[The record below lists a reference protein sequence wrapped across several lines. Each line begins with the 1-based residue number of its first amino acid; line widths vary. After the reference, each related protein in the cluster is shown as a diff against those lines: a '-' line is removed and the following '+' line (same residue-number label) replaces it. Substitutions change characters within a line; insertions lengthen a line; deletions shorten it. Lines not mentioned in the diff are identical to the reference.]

1 MKKKFLII
9 GAIVLIVITIVLIIL
24 LNKTTYVIKISMVDD
39 KSPDR
44 ILSVWTNKDEKVDF
58 KRIEFANGT
67 VLCDEI
73 NSSVYYGNLKDIN
86 ELNVILKDDSKV
98 VAKLIKE
105 EVK

>member
-1 MKKKFLII
+1 MKKKYLII

-24 LNKTTYVIKISMVDD
+24 LNKTTYVVKISMVDD

-58 KRIEFANGT
+58 KRIELTNGT